1 MTAEREVT
9 VLVAPF
15 DGWCT
20 SLDEAPDPVFA
31 TRMLGDGFAI
41 DPTGSIVQAP
51 CDGEVTAL
59 PASRHAVTVRA
70 LDGAEVLIHVGIDT
84 VGLHGV
90 GFEAL
95 VQVGATVRAGDPL
108 LVLDLDAL
116 AQRAKS
122 LLTPVVVLGETHQVE
137 PLAAGTHVRA
147 GQAVARLRRR
157 MSSDAHDPHAATGAA
172 VAAAHERTVTV
183 ALAHGLHAR
192 PAARIAKVARAAN
205 APVDIVYA
213 GKQVD
218 ARSVTALMQLGVRPG
233 DEISI
238 RTVAPDGGSVLDAIG
253 AVLTTGESIAATP
266 GAATSTPGALDS
278 TVAGAMTAG
287 STTTPD
293 TVRAVIA
300 SRGLALGP
308 AHHLR
313 AATFDVPTA
322 GQGALAEAAALRD
335 ALHTVRGR
343 LAQQALGTDQVR
355 QELAA
360 AHESLLDDPVLIT
373 DAGQAIEQ
381 GHSAGY
387 AWRAAT
393 AVQTRSLEAM
403 DDAYLRERAADLRDL
418 EAQVLTAL
426 GLGRES
432 ADYAS
437 LPDGAV
443 VLAADL
449 LPSQFAV
456 LDPSRIAGLC
466 TAGGGPT
473 SHVAILAG
481 SIGLPMLVAAG
492 PAIEHVLDG
501 ATVLLDA
508 QAGLLHLAPDAA
520 LQARA
525 AERIAA
531 LRARRERER
540 ALAHHAGQ
548 MADGTRVRIYANLG
562 APDEATH
569 AVDAGAEG
577 CGLLRSEFLFLD
589 RRTAPGEDEQHA
601 VYQEIARRLGGRP
614 LTIRTLDVGG
624 DKPLAYLPM
633 PVEDNPALGLRGIRT
648 SLHRPDLLREQLRAI
663 LRVEPAEQCRIL
675 LPMITDA
682 GEIAHVRA
690 ELAASAAAVGRESP
704 VALGAMIETP
714 AAAVLAESLAR
725 HVDFFSIGTNDLTQ
739 YTLAMDRTHPQLAA
753 RLDGL
758 HPAVLR
764 LVARVCEAA
773 HLHGR
778 DVAVCGSLAMDEAAI
793 PVLLGLGVHELSVA
807 HAAVPAVKACVASLE
822 YEACRALAQRALGC
836 ESAEEVRRLA
846 AAFPLTSAHHD
857 SHAVPHS

>member
-1 MTAEREVT
+1 VNAEPEVT

-31 TRMLGDGFAI
+31 SRMLGDGFAI

-59 PASRHAVTVRA
+59 PGSRHAVTLRA
-70 LDGAEVLIHVGIDT
+70 LDGVEVLIHVGIDT
-84 VGLHGV
+84 VGLQGA

-95 VQVGATVRAGDPL
+95 VQVGTTVRAGDPL
-108 LVLDLDAL
+108 LRLDLDAL
-116 AQRAKS
+116 AERAKS
-122 LLTPVVVLGETHQVE
+122 LLTPVVVLGETHRVE
-137 PLAAGTHVRA
+137 PLAAGAHVRA
-147 GQAVARLRRR
+147 GPAVARLRRR
-157 MSSDAHDPHAATGAA
+157 ISSDTRDHMAAAGLGVVT
-172 VAAAHERTVTV
+172 AHERTVKV
-183 ALAHGLHAR
+183 ALTHGLHAR
-192 PAARIAKVARAAN
+192 PAARIAKVARSAG
-205 APVDIVYA
+205 APVHLVYA

-218 ARSVTALMQLGVRPG
+218 ARSITALMQLGVRPG

-238 RTVAPDGGSVLDAIG
+238 RTVDPGGAGVLDAIES
-253 AVLTTGESIAATP
+253 VLTTVEQIASP
-266 GAATSTPGALDS
+266 PHAAPSTLGALDS
-278 TVAGAMTAG
+278 TSSDDMAADTA
-287 STTTPD
+287 TTCT
-293 TVRAVIA
+293 TVRAVVA

-313 AATFDVPTA
+313 AATFNVPIA
-322 GQGALAEAAALRD
+322 GQGALTEAAALRD
-335 ALHTVRGR
+335 ALRTVRGR
-343 LAQQALGTDQVR
+343 LAQQALGADRVR
-355 QELAA
+355 QELAT
-360 AHESLLDDPVLIT
+360 AHELLLDDPVLIT
-373 DAGQAIEQ
+373 AAEHAIEQ
-381 GHSAGY
+381 GHSAGH

-393 AVQTRSLEAM
+393 AAQTRSLEAM

-418 EAQVLTAL
+418 EAQVLSAL
-426 GLGRES
+426 GLGFES
-432 ADYAS
+432 ADCTS

-449 LPSQFAV
+449 LPSQFAA

-466 TAGGGPT
+466 TTGGGPT

-492 PAIEHVLDG
+492 PAIEHVPDG
-501 ATVLLDA
+501 TTVLLDA

-520 LQARA
+520 LQVRG

-540 ALAHHAGQ
+540 AVARQEGH

-562 APDEATH
+562 APEEATR
-569 AVDAGAEG
+569 AVDSGAEG

-601 VYQEIARRLGGRP
+601 VYQEIASRLDGRT

-633 PVEDNPALGLRGIRT
+633 PFEENPALGLRGIRT

-663 LRVEPAEQCRIL
+663 LRVEPAAQCRIL

-690 ELAASAAAVGRESP
+690 ELAASAAAVGRNSP

-739 YTLAMDRTHPQLAA
+739 YTLAMDRMNPQLAA

-764 LVARVCEAA
+764 LVSRVCEAA

-807 HAAVPAVKACVASLE
+807 YAAVPAVKARVASLE
-822 YEACRALAQRALGC
+822 YEACRTLAQRALEC
-836 ESAEEVRRLA
+836 ETADEVRRLVA
-846 AAFPLTSAHHD
+846 GFTPTSAHHD
-857 SHAVPHS
+857 FNAVPQT

>member
-1 MTAEREVT
+1 MNVEPEVT

-59 PASRHAVTVRA
+59 PGSRHAVTLRT

-95 VQVGATVRAGDPL
+95 AQVGDTVRAGDPL
-108 LVLDLDAL
+108 LRLDLDGL
-116 AQRAKS
+116 AQRTKS

-137 PLAAGTHVRA
+137 PLASGTHVRV

-157 MSSDAHDPHAATGAA
+157 MPSDTRDHQAAAGFA
-172 VAAAHERTVTV
+172 VVTAHERTVTV
-183 ALAHGLHAR
+183 ALTHGLHAR
-192 PAARIAKVARAAN
+192 PAARIARVARAAS

-218 ARSVTALMQLGVRPG
+218 ARSITALMQLGVRPG

-253 AVLTTGESIAATP
+253 AVLTTVEAIALP
-266 GAATSTPGALDS
+266 PSAATSTLVTSSDDV
-278 TVAGAMTAG
+278 TAGA
-287 STTTPD
+287 TTTPD
-293 TVRAVIA
+293 TVRAVVA

-313 AATFDVPTA
+313 AATFDVPIA
-322 GQGALAEAAALRD
+322 GQGAWAEAAALRD
-335 ALHTVRGR
+335 ALRTVRGR
-343 LAQQALGTDQVR
+343 LAQQALGADQVR

-360 AHESLLDDPVLIT
+360 AHELLLDDPVLIT
-373 DAGQAIEQ
+373 AAGQSIEQ
-381 GHSAGY
+381 GHSAGH

-393 AVQTRSLEAM
+393 VAQTRSLEAM

-418 EAQVLTAL
+418 ETQVLTAL
-426 GLGRES
+426 GLGVES
-432 ADYAS
+432 ADYTS

-449 LPSQFAV
+449 LPSQFAA

-466 TAGGGPT
+466 TGGGGPT

-492 PAIEHVLDG
+492 PAIEQVRDG
-501 ATVLLDA
+501 TTVLLDA
-508 QAGLLHLAPDAA
+508 QAGLLHLAPDAE

-540 ALAHHAGQ
+540 VFARCEGR
-548 MADGTRVRIYANLG
+548 MADGTRVRVYANLG
-562 APDEATH
+562 APEEATR
-569 AVDAGAEG
+569 AVDSGAEG

-601 VYQEIARRLGGRP
+601 VYQEIARRLDGRP

-633 PVEDNPALGLRGIRT
+633 PVEDNPALGLRGIRA

-682 GEIAHVRA
+682 GEIAHVRT
-690 ELAASAAAVGRESP
+690 ELAASVAAVGRESP

-739 YTLAMDRTHPQLAA
+739 YTLAMDRMHPQLAA

-764 LVARVCEAA
+764 LVSRVCEAA

-807 HAAVPAVKACVASLE
+807 YAAVPAVKACVASLE
-822 YEACRALAQRALGC
+822 YAACRALAQRALGC
-836 ESAEEVRRLA
+836 ESADEVRRLA

-857 SHAVPHS
+857 SNAVPQT

>member
-1 MTAEREVT
+1 
-9 VLVAPF
+9 
-15 DGWCT
+15 
-20 SLDEAPDPVFA
+20 
-31 TRMLGDGFAI
+31 
-41 DPTGSIVQAP
+41 
-51 CDGEVTAL
+51 
-59 PASRHAVTVRA
+59 
-70 LDGAEVLIHVGIDT
+70 
-84 VGLHGV
+84 GV
-90 GFEAL
+90 
-95 VQVGATVRAGDPL
+95 
-108 LVLDLDAL
+108 
-116 AQRAKS
+116 
-122 LLTPVVVLGETHQVE
+122 
-137 PLAAGTHVRA
+137 
-147 GQAVARLRRR
+147 
-157 MSSDAHDPHAATGAA
+157 
-172 VAAAHERTVTV
+172 
-183 ALAHGLHAR
+183 
-192 PAARIAKVARAAN
+192 
-205 APVDIVYA
+205 
-213 GKQVD
+213 
-218 ARSVTALMQLGVRPG
+218 
-233 DEISI
+233 
-238 RTVAPDGGSVLDAIG
+238 SVLDAIA
-253 AVLTTGESIAATP
+253 AVLTTAEAASSASN
-266 GAATSTPGALDS
+266 AATSIRDALGTTFAANAPGES
-278 TVAGAMTAG
+278 TVP
-287 STTTPD
+287 PD

-313 AATFDVPTA
+313 AAVFDVPIA
-322 GQGALAEAAALRD
+322 GEDMFTEATALRD
-335 ALHTVRGR
+335 ALSAVRAR
-343 LAQQALGTDQVR
+343 LAQQAQGADRMR

-360 AHESLLDDPVLIT
+360 AHELLLDDPVLIE
-373 DAGQAIEQ
+373 AAEQSIEQ
-381 GHSAGY
+381 GHSAGH
-387 AWRAAT
+387 AWRDAT
-393 AVQTRSLEAM
+393 AAQARSLEAM

-426 GLGRES
+426 GLGLES
-432 ADYAS
+432 ADCTR

-449 LPSQFAV
+449 LPSQFAA
-456 LDPSRIAGLC
+456 LDCSRIAGLC

-492 PAIEHVLDG
+492 PAIEQVPDG
-501 ATVLLDA
+501 TTVLLDA

-540 ALAHHAGQ
+540 ALARHEGR

-562 APDEATH
+562 APDEATR
-569 AVDAGAEG
+569 AVDSGAEG

-601 VYQEIARRLGGRP
+601 VYQEIARRLDGRP

-633 PVEDNPALGLRGIRT
+633 PVEANPALGLRGIRT

-690 ELAASAAAVGRESP
+690 EVAASAAAVGREAP

-739 YTLAMDRTHPQLAA
+739 YTLAMDRMHPQLAA

-764 LVARVCEAA
+764 LVSRVCEAA

-807 HAAVPAVKACVASLE
+807 YAAVPAVKACVASLE

-836 ESAEEVRRLA
+836 ESADEVRSLA
-846 AAFPLTSAHHD
+846 AASPLTSAHHEFN
-857 SHAVPHS
+857 AVPQT

>member
-1 MTAEREVT
+1 MDAEREAT

-20 SLDEAPDPVFA
+20 SLDETPDPVFA

-41 DPTGSIVQAP
+41 DPTGSILQAP

-59 PASRHAVTVRA
+59 AGSHHAVTVRT

-95 VQVGATVRAGDPL
+95 VRVGDTVRTGDPL
-108 LVLDLDAL
+108 LRLDLDGV

-122 LLTPVVVLGETHQVE
+122 LLTPVVMLGETHQVE

-147 GQAVARLRRR
+147 GQPVARLRRR
-157 MSSDAHDPHAATGAA
+157 VSSDTRDHRAAAGVA
-172 VAAAHERTVTV
+172 VVTAHERTVTV
-183 ALAHGLHAR
+183 ALTHGLHAR
-192 PAARIAKVARAAN
+192 PAARIAKVARAAS

-218 ARSVTALMQLGVRPG
+218 ARSITALMQLGVRPG

-238 RTVAPDGGSVLDAIG
+238 RTVALDGGSVLDAIG
-253 AVLTTGESIAATP
+253 AVLTTAESIASP
-266 GAATSTPGALDS
+266 PSAATSTRGALDS
-278 TVAGAMTAG
+278 TPADDVTAG
-287 STTTPD
+287 TTTTSD
-293 TVRAVIA
+293 TVRAVVA

-313 AATFDVPTA
+313 AATFDVPIA
-322 GQGALAEAAALRD
+322 GQGAWSEAAALRD
-335 ALHTVRGR
+335 ALRTVRAR
-343 LAQQALGTDQVR
+343 LAQQALGADQVR
-355 QELAA
+355 QELTA
-360 AHESLLDDPVLIT
+360 AHELLLDDPVLIT
-373 DAGQAIEQ
+373 AAGEAIEQ
-381 GHSAGY
+381 GHSAGH

-393 AVQTRSLEAM
+393 AAQARSLEAM
-403 DDAYLRERAADLRDL
+403 DDVYLRERAADLRDL

-426 GLGRES
+426 GLGLEL
-432 ADYAS
+432 ADYTS

-449 LPSQFAV
+449 LPSQFAA

-473 SHVAILAG
+473 SHVAILAS

-492 PAIEHVLDG
+492 PAIEQVLDG
-501 ATVLLDA
+501 TPVLLDA
-508 QAGLLHLAPDAA
+508 QAGRLHLAPDAE

-525 AERIAA
+525 AERIVA

-540 ALAHHAGQ
+540 AFARQEGR

-562 APDEATH
+562 APDEATR
-569 AVDAGAEG
+569 AVDSGAEG

-601 VYQEIARRLGGRP
+601 VYQEIARRLDGRP

-648 SLHRPDLLREQLRAI
+648 SLHRPELLREQLRAI
-663 LRVEPAEQCRIL
+663 LRVEPAGQCRIL

-682 GEIAHVRA
+682 GEIAHVRT
-690 ELAASAAAVGRESP
+690 ELDASAAAVGREFP

-714 AAAVLAESLAR
+714 AAAVLADSLAR

-739 YTLAMDRTHPQLAA
+739 YTLAMDRMHPQLAA

-764 LVARVCEAA
+764 LVSRVCEAA

-793 PVLLGLGVHELSVA
+793 PILLGLGVHELSVA
-807 HAAVPAVKACVASLE
+807 YAAVPAVKACVASLE
-822 YEACRALAQRALGC
+822 YAACRALAQRALGC
-836 ESAEEVRRLA
+836 ESADEVRSLA
-846 AAFPLTSAHHD
+846 AAFLLTSAHHD
-857 SHAVPHS
+857 SNAVPQT